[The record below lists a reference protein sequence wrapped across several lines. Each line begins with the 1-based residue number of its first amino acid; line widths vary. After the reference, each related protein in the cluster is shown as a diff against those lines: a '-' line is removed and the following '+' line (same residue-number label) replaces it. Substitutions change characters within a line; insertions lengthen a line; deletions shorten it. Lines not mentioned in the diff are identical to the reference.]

1 MTHKPRLTLS
11 QADLDAIRNEAEA
24 AHPQECCGLLIGTR
38 DAGGVTVATV
48 IAAANIATEPARRFE
63 VDPKTLIAAHKAAR
77 AAGREVIGH
86 YHSHPGG
93 GAVPSAHD
101 RVRAINEGEVWLIV
115 PVEEGGGA
123 GTAAA
128 HLFRAGHF
136 AAMEIADIS

>member
-1 MTHKPRLTLS
+1 MRPKPRLSLS
-11 QADLDAIRNEAEA
+11 AADLGAIRNEAA
-24 AHPQECCGLLIGTR
+24 RAHPQECCGLLIGTR

-101 RVRAINEGEVWLIV
+101 RARAINEGEVWLIV
-115 PVEEGGGA
+115 PVEGGGA

-128 HLFRAGHF
+128 HLFTGGHF
-136 AAMEIADIS
+136 AAMEIAVPS